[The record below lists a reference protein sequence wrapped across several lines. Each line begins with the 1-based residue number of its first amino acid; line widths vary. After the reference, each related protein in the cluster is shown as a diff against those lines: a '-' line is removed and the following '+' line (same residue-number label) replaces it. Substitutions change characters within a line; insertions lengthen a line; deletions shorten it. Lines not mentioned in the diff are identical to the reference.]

1 MMKETEAVK
10 SLLTPVLEKEGFEL
24 AEVTLTR
31 DKDGLTLHIFVDRDE
46 PISLDDIVRVSDIIN
61 PILDQEDPVDGPYV
75 LDVSSLGLE
84 KPLKLEKLP
93 HYVGK
98 YVNLHL
104 SHPFEGENTLEGDL
118 LEVNEEEVALGIKIK
133 ARKKTIRL
141 KRDAIDKARLAIKF

>member
-1 MMKETEAVK
+1 MKETEAVK

-104 SHPFEGENTLEGDL
+104 SQPFEGENTLEGDL

>member
-1 MMKETEAVK
+1 MKETEAVK

-104 SHPFEGENTLEGDL
+104 SRPFEGENTLEGDL